1 MSNFFQKHIFLPQD
15 HGSWVF
21 VFSPIFAGLFISGRL
36 AFDQFGIILAAIS
49 FFLVRQPLT
58 VIVKVY
64 SGRRD
69 DKDLAPAIFWC
80 LIYGF
85 VFLCSL
91 GLLIYFQQ
99 TYVIAV
105 MALPA
110 VGMLAWQFVLVVR
123 RNERKQKLFEVLS
136 TGLLAFIAAAI
147 LWVGKSPFD
156 TEGLVL
162 WLLLF
167 LQSAA
172 SIFYAYTRLEQ
183 RVWKG
188 TKPLFERVAVSAS
201 TLLFTLVNLIFCV
214 MLGHFDWANTYL
226 WLAFCVQFLETIHSL
241 YNPATGYKPTHIG
254 FRQTIVSA
262 LFLVL
267 LIIFW

>member
-1 MSNFFQKHIFLPQD
+1 
-15 HGSWVF
+15 V
-21 VFSPIFAGLFISGRL
+21 
-36 AFDQFGIILAAIS
+36 
-49 FFLVRQPLT
+49 
-58 VIVKVY
+58 
-64 SGRRD
+64 
-69 DKDLAPAIFWC
+69 
-80 LIYGF
+80 IYGIF
-85 VFLCSL
+85 FLCSL

-99 TYVIAV
+99 TYMILV

-156 TEGLVL
+156 KEGLLL
-162 WLLLF
+162 WLFLF

-188 TKPLFERVAVSAS
+188 SKPIKERVAVSAS
-201 TLLFTLVNLIFCV
+201 TLFFTVVNLMFCV
-214 MLGHFDWANTYL
+214 ALGLFGWVRPYL
-226 WLAFCVQFLETIHSL
+226 WFAFSIQFLETIYSL
-241 YNPATGYKPTHIG
+241 FKPATSYKPTQIG
-254 FRQTIVSA
+254 LRQTGVSV